1 MADSYTLSELAE
13 KACAVLQGNPEKRVS
28 GLNTLQEAGEN
39 DLAFLANPAYARY
52 LETSRAGAV
61 ILAPSEAENYSGDV
75 LVMDNPYLGYARLSV
90 MFDPDRGAE
99 SGIHPSAA
107 VHPEANVHPSAAIGP
122 NTVIEAGVQI
132 AEGVRIDSGT
142 VVGHDS
148 VLAAN
153 VHLHRNV
160 TICHGVTIGE
170 RSVIHAGAVIGGDG
184 FGNAQCDGKWH
195 KIAQIGGV
203 VIGNDVEIGSNT
215 CIDRGALGNTEI
227 HNGARLD
234 NLIQIAHNVVIG
246 ENTAIASAVGISG
259 STKIGKNC
267 TIAGAAGFAGHLTIA
282 DGTFI
287 SGMAMITR
295 SIKEPGAYASGTG
308 FMDARDWRKNVIRFR
323 QLDSMARR
331 LKKLESKVSD
341 NSK

>member
-1 MADSYTLSELAE
+1 MKDYYTLSELAE
-13 KACAVLQGNPEKRVS
+13 HSGARLQGNPDRKLS
-28 GLNTLQEAGEN
+28 GLNTLQDAQSHE
-39 DLAFLANPAYARY
+39 LSFLANPTYARF
-52 LETSRAGAV
+52 LESTRAGAV
-61 ILAPSEAENYSGDV
+61 ILSPNDIQQHSEKYRGDA
-75 LVMDNPYLGYARLSV
+75 LILDNPYLGYARLSFL
-90 MFDPDRGAE
+90 FDSDRGAE
-99 SGIHPSAA
+99 PGVHSSAVVSDSA
-107 VHPEANVHPSAAIGP
+107 SVDPTAAIGA
-122 NTVIEAGVQI
+122 NAVIESGVQIEAGV
-132 AEGVRIDSGT
+132 RIDAGT

-148 VLAAN
+148 ILATD

-170 RSVIHAGAVIGGDG
+170 RSIIHAGAVIGGDG
-184 FGNAQCDGKWH
+184 FGNAHSEGLWH

-203 VIGNDVEIGSNT
+203 VIGRDVEIGSNT

-227 HNGARLD
+227 HDGVRLD

-282 DGTFI
+282 DNTFI

-295 SIKEPGAYASGTG
+295 SITKAGAYSSGTG
-308 FMDARDWRKNVIRFR
+308 FMDARDWRKNVVRFR
-323 QLDSMARR
+323 QLDDLA
-331 LKKLESKVSD
+331 
-341 NSK
+341 

>member
-1 MADSYTLSELAE
+1 MAKFYTLSELAE
-13 KACAVLQGNPEKRVS
+13 KAGAVLQGDPEKQLS
-28 GLNTLQEAGEN
+28 GLNTLQDAQHNE
-39 DLAFLANPAYARY
+39 LSFLANPAYARY
-52 LETSRAGAV
+52 LSDTNAGAV
-61 ILAPSEAENYSGDV
+61 ILSPEVAKKYTGDALV
-75 LVMDNPYLGYARLSV
+75 LDNPYLGYALLSSL
-90 MFDPDRGAE
+90 FSTDRGAE
-99 SGIHPSAA
+99 AGIHPSAA
-107 VHPEANVHPSAAIGP
+107 VHPKAIVHSSAAIGA

-132 AEGVRIDSGT
+132 AENVRIGAGT

-148 VLAAN
+148 ILSAD

-160 TICHGVTIGE
+160 TVCHGITIGQ
-170 RSVIHAGAVIGGDG
+170 RSIIHSGSVIGGDG
-184 FGNAQCDGKWH
+184 FGNAQADGKWY

-203 VIGNDVEIGSNT
+203 VIGDDVEIGSNT

-227 HNGARLD
+227 HNGVRLD

-295 SIKEPGAYASGTG
+295 SITKPGAYASGTG
-308 FMDARDWRKNVIRFR
+308 FMDVRDWRKNVVRFR
-323 QLDSMARR
+323 QLDDMARR
-331 LKKLESKVSD
+331 LKKLEKQ
-341 NSK
+341 

>member
-1 MADSYTLSELAE
+1 MVVSYTLSELAGQ
-13 KACAVLQGNPEKRVS
+13 ACAELQGNPEKRIS
-28 GLNTLQEAGEN
+28 GMNTLQEAGEN
-39 DLAFLANPAYARY
+39 DLAFLANPAYVRY
-52 LETSRAGAV
+52 LETTSAAAV
-61 ILAPSEAENYSGDV
+61 ILAPDVAENYCGDA
-75 LVMDNPYLGYARLSV
+75 LVMDNPYLGYARLSA

-99 SGIHPSAA
+99 EGIHHSAV
-107 VHPEANVHPSAAIGP
+107 VHPEASVHPCAAIGP
-122 NTVIEAGVQI
+122 NAVIEAGVQI
-132 AEGVRIDSGT
+132 AKGVRVDSGT

-148 VLAAN
+148 ILAAD

-170 RSVIHAGAVIGGDG
+170 RSIIHAGAIIGGDG
-184 FGNAQCDGKWH
+184 FGNAQSEGKWH

-203 VIGNDVEIGSNT
+203 VIGKDVEIGSNT

-227 HNGARLD
+227 HDGARLD

-295 SIKEPGAYASGTG
+295 SITEPGAYASGTG

-323 QLDSMARR
+323 QLDGMARR
-331 LKKLESKVSD
+331 LKKLESKLSD
-341 NSK
+341 SSK